1 MRKSFILRSMLTLL
15 IVLPLI
21 FACAGWDPNR
31 EQKEETAVQA
41 TILRFKKADST
52 MQVYFDNAY
61 GYAVFP
67 SVGKGGYFV
76 GGGYGK
82 GKVYEKG
89 DFIGYSRII
98 NLTVGAQIGG
108 QSYSEI
114 IFFKDKASLDDF
126 KAGNFEFAAQ
136 ASAIFATEGASKDH
150 HYASGVAVFT
160 MPKAGAMAEA
170 TIGGQKFSF
179 EPR

>member
-1 MRKSFILRSMLTLL
+1 MQKKVVLTLTL
-15 IVLPLI
+15 SILVVFPMI

-31 EQKEETAVQA
+31 EQKEETAVQV
-41 TILRFKKADST
+41 TIASFKKADPT
-52 MQVYFDNAY
+52 MKIYFDNAY

-67 SVGKGGYFV
+67 SVGKGGYFL

-82 GKVYEKG
+82 GKVFEQG
-89 DFIGYSRII
+89 DFVGHSRIV

-114 IFFKDKASLDDF
+114 IFFKNKAALDDF
-126 KAGNFEFAAQ
+126 KTGNYEFAAQ
-136 ASAIFATEGASKDH
+136 ASAVFVTQGASKDH
-150 HYASGVAVFT
+150 HYNSGVAVFT

-179 EPR
+179 EAK

>member
-1 MRKSFILRSMLTLL
+1 MQKKMVLTLMLSMLV
-15 IVLPLI
+15 VLPMI

-31 EQKEETAVQA
+31 EQKEETAAQA
-41 TILRFKKADST
+41 TIASFKKADST
-52 MQVYFDNAY
+52 MKIYFDNAY

-67 SVGKGGYFV
+67 SVGKGGYFL

-82 GKVYEKG
+82 GMVYEQG
-89 DFIGYSRII
+89 DFIGYSRIV

-114 IFFKDKASLDDF
+114 IFFKDKAALDEF
-126 KAGNFEFAAQ
+126 KTGNFEFAAQ
-136 ASAIFATEGASKDH
+136 ASAVFVTQGASKDH
-150 HYASGVAVFT
+150 HYNSGVAVFT
-160 MPKAGAMAEA
+160 LPRAGAMAEA

>member
-1 MRKSFILRSMLTLL
+1 MRKSLVLTLMLFIL

-21 FACAGWDPNR
+21 SACAGWDPNR
-31 EQKEETAVQA
+31 EQKEETAVQV
-41 TILRFKKADST
+41 TIASFKKADST

-61 GYAVFP
+61 GYVVFP
-67 SVGKGGYFV
+67 SVGKGGYIV
-76 GGGYGK
+76 GGGTGE
-82 GKVYEKG
+82 GRVYEQ
-89 DFIGYSRII
+89 DNFIGHSRII

-126 KAGNFEFAAQ
+126 KAGSFEFAAQ
-136 ASAIFATEGASKDH
+136 ASAVFVTEGVSKDH
-150 HYASGVAVFT
+150 QYDSGVAVFT

-170 TIGGQKFSF
+170 SIGGQKFSF
-179 EPR
+179 EPK

>member
-1 MRKSFILRSMLTLL
+1 MQKKVVLTLTL
-15 IVLPLI
+15 SILVVLPMI
-21 FACAGWDPNR
+21 FACAGWDPNQQ
-31 EQKEETAVQA
+31 QKEETAVQV
-41 TILRFKKADST
+41 TIASFKKADPT
-52 MQVYFDNAY
+52 MKIYFDNAY

-67 SVGKGGYFV
+67 SVGKGGYFL

-82 GKVYEKG
+82 GKVFEQG
-89 DFIGYSRII
+89 DFVGHSRIV

-114 IFFKDKASLDDF
+114 IFFKNKAALDDF
-126 KAGNFEFAAQ
+126 KTGNYEFAAQ
-136 ASAIFATEGASKDH
+136 ASAVFVTQGASKDH
-150 HYASGVAVFT
+150 HYNSGVAVFT

-179 EPR
+179 EAK